1 MIITSNTRMESNE
14 ELVTMKPESEG
25 VDPAT
30 SANGALVEIE
40 EALTQDFSKFTK
52 QDYVD
57 LLKDLANQN
66 DHRKTEAV
74 LREIKS
80 RYDELLDKERQE
92 ALKKFVDEGGAVD
105 DFSFRG
111 SELDNTFDANYKLL
125 RDRRAEFAR
134 TQEEQ
139 KNQNFEKKNHLLE
152 ELRALVDGEDNKHSF
167 EKFKEIQQRWKAIGA
182 VPMAQVRPLWASY
195 HALVD
200 RFYDNRNI
208 YFELK
213 ELDRKKNL
221 AAKTELCVRAEKL
234 ADVTKIGE
242 AIRELNELHE
252 EYKHIGP
259 VSREDQEPLWERF
272 KKASDAVYVRRDEY
286 IGKLQQEF
294 TNNLSL
300 KQQVIAEIAEF
311 TTFQSDRIKEWNQ
324 KTTQIMALQKKWE
337 AIGAVPRAKT
347 KDINKQFWSAF
358 KIFFSNKSGF
368 FKKLDES
375 RQQNLALKKELVAQA
390 EAIKDNTTDWEK
402 TANTLKALQVKW
414 KEVGPVPDKVRE
426 SIFQEFKAACDHF
439 FGQRR
444 ATLDAADKEQQ
455 ENLAK
460 KEAICSELE
469 RMVNEKTGTLGQLK
483 EMQRSFHA
491 IGFVPRTAMNGI
503 KNRFNTATEK
513 LMTSLSEVS
522 QEEKDKAMLE
532 IQLENM
538 KTDPDASHKL
548 HVREQTLRKQITKA
562 ENDLATLK
570 NNLEFFAR
578 SKGKNA
584 EDLRADVNQKIE
596 AAAAELAKLKS
607 QLKVLRS
614 AQ

>member
-1 MIITSNTRMESNE
+1 
-14 ELVTMKPESEG
+14 
-25 VDPAT
+25 
-30 SANGALVEIE
+30 
-40 EALTQDFSKFTK
+40 
-52 QDYVD
+52 
-57 LLKDLANQN
+57 
-66 DHRKTEAV
+66 
-74 LREIKS
+74 
-80 RYDELLDKERQE
+80 
-92 ALKKFVDEGGAVD
+92 
-105 DFSFRG
+105 
-111 SELDNTFDANYKLL
+111 
-125 RDRRAEFAR
+125 
-134 TQEEQ
+134 
-139 KNQNFEKKNHLLE
+139 
-152 ELRALVDGEDNKHSF
+152 
-167 EKFKEIQQRWKAIGA
+167 
-182 VPMAQVRPLWASY
+182 MAQVRPLWASY

-272 KKASDAVYVRRDEY
+272 KKASDAVYARRDEY

-294 TNNLSL
+294 TNNLAL

-414 KEVGPVPDKVRE
+414 KEIGPVPDKVRE
-426 SIFQEFKAACDHF
+426 SVFQEFKAACDHF

-455 ENLAK
+455 ENLTK

>member
-1 MIITSNTRMESNE
+1 MESNE

-40 EALTQDFSKFTK
+40 EALTQDFSNFTK

-57 LLKDLANQN
+57 LLKDLAHQN

-272 KKASDAVYVRRDEY
+272 KKASDAVYARRDEY

-294 TNNLSL
+294 TNNLAL
-300 KQQVIAEIAEF
+300 KQQVITEIAEF

-375 RQQNLALKKELVAQA
+375 RQQNLALKRELVAQA

-414 KEVGPVPDKVRE
+414 KEIGPVPDKVRE
-426 SIFQEFKAACDHF
+426 SVFQEFKAACDHF

>member
-1 MIITSNTRMESNE
+1 MESNE
-14 ELVTMKPESEG
+14 ELVTMKTEGEG

-40 EALTQDFSKFTK
+40 EVALAQDFSNFTK

-57 LLKDLANQN
+57 LLKDLAHQN
-66 DHRKTEAV
+66 DLRKTDAV

-92 ALKKFVDEGGAVD
+92 ALKKFVEEGGAVD

-139 KNQNFEKKNHLLE
+139 KSQNFEKKNHLLE

-167 EKFKEIQQRWKAIGA
+167 EKFKEIQQRWKAIGG

-221 AAKTELCVRAEKL
+221 LAKTELCVRAEKL

-242 AIRELNELHE
+242 AVRELNELHE
-252 EYKHIGP
+252 EYKHVGP

-272 KKASDAVYVRRDEY
+272 KKASDAVYERRDAY
-286 IGKLQQEF
+286 IGNLQKEF
-294 TNNLSL
+294 TNNLTL

-311 TTFQSDRIKEWNQ
+311 TAFQSDRIKEWNQ

-337 AIGAVPRAKT
+337 AIGPVPRAKT

-358 KIFFSNKSGF
+358 KVFFSKKSSF
-368 FKKLDES
+368 FKKLDEL

-390 EAIKDNTTDWEK
+390 EALKNNSAEWEK
-402 TANTLKALQVKW
+402 TANALKALQVKW
-414 KEVGPVPDKVRE
+414 KEIGPVPDKVRE

-455 ENLAK
+455 ENLMK

-469 RMVNEKTGTLGQLK
+469 RMVNEGTGTLGQLK

-503 KNRFNTATEK
+503 KSRFNTATEK
-513 LMTSLSEVS
+513 LMASLSGVS

-532 IQLENM
+532 IQVENM

-548 HVREQTLRKQITKA
+548 HVREQTLRKQVTKA
-562 ENDLATLK
+562 ENDLAVLK

-607 QLKVLRS
+607 QLKVLRT

>member
-1 MIITSNTRMESNE
+1 
-14 ELVTMKPESEG
+14 MKPESEG

-30 SANGALVEIE
+30 SANGALVEME
-40 EALTQDFSKFTK
+40 EVALAQDFTNFTK

-57 LLKDLANQN
+57 LLKDLAHQN
-66 DHRKTEAV
+66 DHRKTDAV

-80 RYDELLDKERQE
+80 RYDDLHDKERQE

-134 TQEEQ
+134 SQEEH

-167 EKFKEIQQRWKAIGA
+167 EKFKEIQQRWKAIGG
-182 VPMAQVRPLWASY
+182 VPLAQVRPLWASY

-221 AAKTELCVRAEKL
+221 VAKTELCVRAEKL
-234 ADVTKIGE
+234 AEVTRIGE

-259 VSREDQEPLWERF
+259 VSREEQEPLWERF
-272 KKASDAVYVRRDEY
+272 KKASDAVYARRDEY

-294 TNNLSL
+294 TNNLAL

-358 KIFFSNKSGF
+358 KTFFSNKSSF

-375 RQQNLALKKELVAQA
+375 RQQNLTLKKELVAQA

-414 KEVGPVPDKVRE
+414 KEIGPVPDKVRE
-426 SIFQEFKAACDHF
+426 SVFQEFKAACDHF

-538 KTDPDASHKL
+538 KSDPDAAHKL
-548 HVREQTLRKQITKA
+548 HAREQTLRKQITKA

-596 AAAAELAKLKS
+596 AAAAELVKLKS

>member
-1 MIITSNTRMESNE
+1 MESNE
-14 ELVTMKPESEG
+14 ELVTMKTEGEG

-40 EALTQDFSKFTK
+40 EVALAQDFSNFTK

-57 LLKDLANQN
+57 LLKDLAHQN
-66 DHRKTEAV
+66 DLRKTDAV

-92 ALKKFVDEGGAVD
+92 ALKKFVEEGGAVD

-152 ELRALVDGEDNKHSF
+152 ELRSLVDGEDNKHSF
-167 EKFKEIQQRWKAIGA
+167 EKFKEIQQRWKAIGG

-213 ELDRKKNL
+213 ELDRKKNML
-221 AAKTELCVRAEKL
+221 AKTELCVRAEKL

-242 AIRELNELHE
+242 AVRELNELHE
-252 EYKHIGP
+252 EYKHVGP

-272 KKASDAVYVRRDEY
+272 KKASDAVYERRDAY
-286 IGKLQQEF
+286 IGNLQKEF
-294 TNNLSL
+294 INNLTL

-337 AIGAVPRAKT
+337 AIGPVPRAKT

-358 KIFFSNKSGF
+358 KVFFSNKSSF

-390 EAIKDNTTDWEK
+390 EALKNNSAEWEK
-402 TANTLKALQVKW
+402 TANALKALQVKW
-414 KEVGPVPDKVRE
+414 KEIGPVPDKVRE

-455 ENLAK
+455 ENLLK

-469 RMVNEKTGTLGQLK
+469 RMVNEGTGTLGQLK

-513 LMTSLSEVS
+513 LMASLSGVS

-532 IQLENM
+532 IQVENM

-548 HVREQTLRKQITKA
+548 HVREQTLRKQVTKA
-562 ENDLATLK
+562 ENDLAVLK

-607 QLKVLRS
+607 QLKVLRT

>member
-1 MIITSNTRMESNE
+1 MESNE

-30 SANGALVEIE
+30 SANGALVEME
-40 EALTQDFSKFTK
+40 EVVLAQDFSNFSK

-57 LLKDLANQN
+57 LLKDLAHQN
-66 DHRKTEAV
+66 DYRKTEAV

-92 ALKKFVDEGGAVD
+92 ALKKFVEEGGAAD

-111 SELDNTFDANYKLL
+111 SELDNAFDANYKLL

-134 TQEEQ
+134 NQEEQ
-139 KNQNFEKKNHLLE
+139 KSQNFEKKNHLLE
-152 ELRALVDGEDNKHSF
+152 ELRTLVDGEDNKHSF
-167 EKFKEIQQRWKAIGA
+167 EKFKEIQQRWKTIGA
-182 VPMAQVRPLWASY
+182 VPVAQVRPLWASY

-234 ADVTKIGE
+234 ADVSRLGE

-259 VSREDQEPLWERF
+259 VAREEQEPLWERF
-272 KKASDAVYVRRDEY
+272 KKASDAVYARRDTY
-286 IGKLQQEF
+286 ITTMQQEF
-294 TNNLSL
+294 SNNLTL
-300 KQQVIAEIAEF
+300 KQHVITEIAEF

-324 KTTQIMALQKKWE
+324 KTTLIMALQKKWE

-358 KIFFSNKSGF
+358 KTFFSNKSSF

-375 RQQNLALKKELVAQA
+375 RQQNLTLKKELVAQA
-390 EAIKDNTTDWEK
+390 EALKNNTAEWEK
-402 TANTLKALQVKW
+402 TANALKALQVKW
-414 KEVGPVPDKVRE
+414 KEIGPVPDKVRE
-426 SIFQEFKAACDHF
+426 SIFQEFKAACDQF

-455 ENLAK
+455 DNLLK

-469 RMVNEKTGTLGQLK
+469 RMVTEKTGTLGQLR

-503 KNRFNTATEK
+503 KNRFSTATEK
-513 LMTSLSEVS
+513 LMASLPEVS
-522 QEEKDKAMLE
+522 QEDKDKAMLE

-548 HVREQTLRKQITKA
+548 HVREQTLRKQVTKA
-562 ENDLATLK
+562 ESDLATLK

-607 QLKVLRS
+607 QLKVLRT

>member
-1 MIITSNTRMESNE
+1 MESNE

-40 EALTQDFSKFTK
+40 EALTQDFSNFTK

-57 LLKDLANQN
+57 LLKDLAHQN

-272 KKASDAVYVRRDEY
+272 KKASDSVYARRDEY

-375 RQQNLALKKELVAQA
+375 RQQNLALKRELVAQA

-414 KEVGPVPDKVRE
+414 KEIGPVPDKVRE
-426 SIFQEFKAACDHF
+426 SVFQEFKAACDHF

>member
-1 MIITSNTRMESNE
+1 MESNE
-14 ELVTMKPESEG
+14 ELVTMKTEGEG

-40 EALTQDFSKFTK
+40 EVALAQDFSNFTK

-57 LLKDLANQN
+57 LLKDLAHQN
-66 DHRKTEAV
+66 DLRKTDAV

-92 ALKKFVDEGGAVD
+92 ALKKFVEEGGAVD

-139 KNQNFEKKNHLLE
+139 KSQNFEKKNHLLE

-167 EKFKEIQQRWKAIGA
+167 EKFKEIQQRWKAIGG

-221 AAKTELCVRAEKL
+221 LAKTELCVRAEKL

-242 AIRELNELHE
+242 AVRELNELHE
-252 EYKHIGP
+252 EYKHVGP

-272 KKASDAVYVRRDEY
+272 KKASDAVYERRDAY
-286 IGKLQQEF
+286 IGNLQKEF
-294 TNNLSL
+294 TNNLTL

-311 TTFQSDRIKEWNQ
+311 TAFQSDRIKEWNQ

-337 AIGAVPRAKT
+337 AIGPVPRAKT

-358 KIFFSNKSGF
+358 KVFFSKKSSF
-368 FKKLDES
+368 FKKLDEL

-390 EAIKDNTTDWEK
+390 EALKNNSAEWEK
-402 TANTLKALQVKW
+402 TANALKALQVKW
-414 KEVGPVPDKVRE
+414 KEIGPVPDKVRE

-455 ENLAK
+455 ENLMK

-469 RMVNEKTGTLGQLK
+469 RMVNEGTGTLGQLK

-513 LMTSLSEVS
+513 LMASLSGVS

-532 IQLENM
+532 IQVENM

-548 HVREQTLRKQITKA
+548 HVREQTLRKQVTKA
-562 ENDLATLK
+562 ENDLAVLK

-607 QLKVLRS
+607 QLKVLRT

>member
-1 MIITSNTRMESNE
+1 
-14 ELVTMKPESEG
+14 
-25 VDPAT
+25 
-30 SANGALVEIE
+30 
-40 EALTQDFSKFTK
+40 
-52 QDYVD
+52 
-57 LLKDLANQN
+57 
-66 DHRKTEAV
+66 
-74 LREIKS
+74 
-80 RYDELLDKERQE
+80 
-92 ALKKFVDEGGAVD
+92 
-105 DFSFRG
+105 
-111 SELDNTFDANYKLL
+111 
-125 RDRRAEFAR
+125 
-134 TQEEQ
+134 
-139 KNQNFEKKNHLLE
+139 
-152 ELRALVDGEDNKHSF
+152 
-167 EKFKEIQQRWKAIGA
+167 
-182 VPMAQVRPLWASY
+182 MAQVRPLWASY

-272 KKASDAVYVRRDEY
+272 KKASDAVYARRDEY

-294 TNNLSL
+294 TNNLAL

-375 RQQNLALKKELVAQA
+375 RQQNLALKRELVAQA

-414 KEVGPVPDKVRE
+414 KEIGPVPDKVRE
-426 SIFQEFKAACDHF
+426 SVFQEFKAACDHF

-460 KEAICSELE
+460 K
-469 RMVNEKTGTLGQLK
+469 
-483 EMQRSFHA
+483 
-491 IGFVPRTAMNGI
+491 
-503 KNRFNTATEK
+503 
-513 LMTSLSEVS
+513 
-522 QEEKDKAMLE
+522 
-532 IQLENM
+532 
-538 KTDPDASHKL
+538 
-548 HVREQTLRKQITKA
+548 
-562 ENDLATLK
+562 
-570 NNLEFFAR
+570 
-578 SKGKNA
+578 
-584 EDLRADVNQKIE
+584 
-596 AAAAELAKLKS
+596 
-607 QLKVLRS
+607 
-614 AQ
+614 

>member
-1 MIITSNTRMESNE
+1 MESNE

-40 EALTQDFSKFTK
+40 EALTQDFSNFTK

-57 LLKDLANQN
+57 LLKDLAHQN

-272 KKASDAVYVRRDEY
+272 KKASDAVYARRDEY

-294 TNNLSL
+294 TNNLAL

-375 RQQNLALKKELVAQA
+375 RQQNLALKRELVAQA

-414 KEVGPVPDKVRE
+414 KEIGPVPDKVRE
-426 SIFQEFKAACDHF
+426 SVFQEFKAACDHF

>member
-1 MIITSNTRMESNE
+1 MESNE
-14 ELVTMKPESEG
+14 ELVAMKPESEG

-30 SANGALVEIE
+30 SANGALVEME
-40 EALTQDFSKFTK
+40 EVALTQDFSNFTK

-57 LLKDLANQN
+57 LLKDLAHQN
-66 DHRKTEAV
+66 DLRKTDAV

-92 ALKKFVDEGGAVD
+92 ALKKFVEEGGAAD

-221 AAKTELCVRAEKL
+221 VAKTELCVRAEKL

-272 KKASDAVYVRRDEY
+272 KKASDAVYERRDAY
-286 IGKLQQEF
+286 IANLQKEF
-294 TNNLSL
+294 TANLAL
-300 KQQVIAEIAEF
+300 KQQVIGEIAEF
-311 TTFQSDRIKEWNQ
+311 TAFQSDRIKEWNQ
-324 KTTQIMALQKKWE
+324 KTTLIMALQKKWE
-337 AIGAVPRAKT
+337 AIGAVPRNKT
-347 KDINKQFWSAF
+347 KDINKQFWSSF
-358 KIFFSNKSGF
+358 KTFFSNKSSF

-390 EAIKDNTTDWEK
+390 EAIKNNTTDWEK
-402 TANTLKALQVKW
+402 TANALKAMQVKW
-414 KEVGPVPDKVRE
+414 KEIGPVPDKVRE

-455 ENLAK
+455 DNLLK

-469 RMVNEKTGTLGQLK
+469 RMVNEKTGTLGQLR

-503 KNRFNTATEK
+503 KNRFNTLTEK
-513 LMTSLSEVS
+513 FMASVPEVS

-548 HVREQTLRKQITKA
+548 HVREQTLRKQVTKA

-596 AAAAELAKLKS
+596 VAAAELAKLKS
-607 QLKVLRS
+607 QLKVLRT

>member
-1 MIITSNTRMESNE
+1 MESNE

-40 EALTQDFSKFTK
+40 EALTQDFSNFTK

-57 LLKDLANQN
+57 LLKDLAHQN

-272 KKASDAVYVRRDEY
+272 KKASDAVYARRDEY

-294 TNNLSL
+294 TNNLAL

-414 KEVGPVPDKVRE
+414 KEIGPVPDKVRE
-426 SIFQEFKAACDHF
+426 SVFQEFKAACDHF

>member
-1 MIITSNTRMESNE
+1 MESNE

-40 EALTQDFSKFTK
+40 EALTQDFSNFTK

-57 LLKDLANQN
+57 LLKDLAHQN

-272 KKASDAVYVRRDEY
+272 KKASDAVYARRDEY

-294 TNNLSL
+294 TNNLAL

-414 KEVGPVPDKVRE
+414 KEIGPVPDKVRE
-426 SIFQEFKAACDHF
+426 SVFQEFKAACDHF

-455 ENLAK
+455 ENLTK